1 MALSVGIASLALVSH
16 DATLRAQGSAAP
28 PRITFT
34 KTLKGSS
41 PEYMALSIDANG
53 KGTYDS
59 HKLDEPPSPR
69 PLQIS
74 AATTAQIFSLAA
86 DVNNFQSV
94 DFDSHRK
101 VANMGLKTLSYESG
115 RETRRVQYNYT
126 ENRTAQQITEMFE
139 KIGNVE
145 EHITQLQYDMRFDH
159 LSLPQTLAEIQ
170 EEIADHNLAEIS
182 LLFPTLEQIS
192 SNPHFLH
199 LAQAR
204 AQEIMRNVNQQK

>member
-1 MALSVGIASLALVSH
+1 VGIALLTLVLH
-16 DATLRAQGSAAP
+16 DVSLRAEKGATP

-34 KTLKGSS
+34 KTLKGSA

-59 HKLDEPPSPR
+59 HKLDEPSSPR

-74 AATTAQIFSLAA
+74 AATTARLFSLAA

-101 VANMGLKTLSYESG
+101 VANMGLKTLSYEAG
-115 RETRRVQYNYT
+115 QEIHRVQYNYT
-126 ENRTAQQITEMFE
+126 ENRTAQQLTEIFE

-170 EEIADHNLAEIS
+170 EEYADHNLAELS
-182 LLFPTLEQIS
+182 LLIPTLEQIS
-192 SNPHFLH
+192 SNPRFLH

-204 AQEIMRNVNQQK
+204 AQEIMRNINQQK

>member
-1 MALSVGIASLALVSH
+1 VGIAPLALVSH
-16 DATLRAQGSAAP
+16 GAILRGQAGASPQ
-28 PRITFT
+28 RITFT

-59 HKLDEPPSPR
+59 HKLDEPSCPR

-74 AATTAQIFSLAA
+74 ATTTAQLFSLAA
-86 DVNNFQSV
+86 AVGNFQSV

-101 VANMGLKTLSYESG
+101 VANMGLKTLSYEAG
-115 RETRRVQYNYT
+115 QEVHRVQYNYT
-126 ENRTAQQITEMFE
+126 ENRTAQQITEIFE

-145 EHITQLQYDMRFDH
+145 EHITQLQYDMKFDH

-170 EEIADHNLAEIS
+170 QEYADHNLAELS
-182 LLFPTLEQIS
+182 LLMPTLEQIS
-192 SNPHFLH
+192 SNSRFLH

-204 AQEIMRNVNQQK
+204 AQEIMRNINQRK